1 MVSCSRS
8 LRNILLHET
17 MRIAIANIYQ
27 ETNTF
32 AATPTTLGDFAAF
45 GLLAGDAIAERFA
58 GTATTLGGFLE
69 AAGQLGFTA
78 VPLLYA
84 EATPGGIVT
93 SAAFDDISQRLA
105 AALTAQ
111 GPFDGVLLGLH
122 GAMVAQNDS
131 DADGA
136 LLSMVRRAVGPAV
149 PIIATLDL
157 HANLSPTMLRCAD
170 ALIGYDTYPHV
181 DTRERAIEAAELI
194 ARMIRG
200 QIQPVAALVKPPM
213 LPTSQRM
220 PTNGP
225 PMAELIGLAHA
236 CEHDPHILNASIF
249 GGFPLAD
256 VAEAGFGVIV
266 TTDRDPGLARRAAQ
280 QLARAAWETRAG
292 FLGGSLALDEGVAQA
307 LALAGPNS
315 ADGPVVLVD
324 IADNPLSGGPG
335 DGPALLAELLHQT
348 DDGGWRMEDCRL
360 AILHPPSSI
369 IMACIADPQVVQL
382 AAEAGIGATIECRL
396 GGKTDRLHGTPLP
409 IRAVVER
416 IGDGRFVNGGP
427 MWRGAQSDVGPCALL
442 RCGAVRV
449 LVTSRRH
456 TPIDLELL
464 RRVGVEPTAQRLIA
478 LKGKGHF
485 RAAYGPIASAIILAE
500 GPGTTGSER
509 SLRGLPFRHVRR
521 PAWPLDM
528 DTPWEDQAPDTWLSK
543 NP

>member
-1 MVSCSRS
+1 
-8 LRNILLHET
+8 L
-17 MRIAIANIYQ
+17 RIAIANIYQ

-32 AATPTTLGDFAAF
+32 AATATTLGDFAAF
-45 GLLAGDAIAERFA
+45 GLLAGDTIAERFA

-69 AAGQLGFTA
+69 AARSLEFSA

-93 SAAFDDISQRLA
+93 SEAFSVISRRLA
-105 AALTAQ
+105 AALAAQ

-122 GAMVAQNDS
+122 GAMVAENAS
-131 DADGA
+131 DADGV
-136 LLSMVRRAVGPAV
+136 LLGLVRSDVGPHV
-149 PIIATLDL
+149 PIVATLDL
-157 HANLSPTMLRCAD
+157 HANLSPAMLRAAD

-194 ARMIRG
+194 VRIIRG
-200 QIQPVAALVKPPM
+200 EVVPVAALVKPPM

-220 PTNGP
+220 PTDGP
-225 PMAELIGLAHA
+225 PMAELIALAHA
-236 CEHDPHILNASIF
+236 CERDPRVLNASIF

-256 VAEAGFGVIV
+256 VVEAGFGVVV
-266 TTDRDPGLARRAAQ
+266 TSDRDPGLAQRAAEP
-280 QLARAAWETRAG
+280 LARAAWEARGG

-307 LALAGPNS
+307 LALAGARS
-315 ADGPVVLVD
+315 AGGPVVLVD

-335 DGPALLAELLHQT
+335 DGPALLAELLRQIE
-348 DDGGWRMEDCRL
+348 DGGWTMEAGMP

-369 IMACIADPQVVQL
+369 LMACIADPAVVDL
-382 AAEAGIGATIECRL
+382 AVAVGVGAKIRCNL

-416 IGDGRFVNGGP
+416 LGDGRFVNGGP
-427 MWRGAQSDVGPCALL
+427 MWRGAQTDVGACALL

-464 RRVGVEPTAQRLIA
+464 RHVGIEPAVQRLIA

-485 RAAYGPIASAIILAE
+485 RAAYEPIARTIILAE
-500 GPGTTGSER
+500 GPGITGSER

-528 DTPWEDQAPDTWLSK
+528 DTQWNEQAPDTWLS
-543 NP
+543 NDL